1 MCWDFHTQI
10 ASGNHHAVRSFND
23 LVDIM
28 YALCIFNLGDNIDP
42 LSTVCT
48 KQFFNLFDCFC
59 ISYERSSDKVNSLF
73 DTEQNIFLILLSDR
87 RKFHFY
93 IRNIDSFFLTQFSTI
108 DNPTDYIGIC
118 YVLNSQL
125 NQSVI
130 NQDRISHFYILR
142 EIFIGLTATSVISL
156 YLFRCQCKPASFFQI
171 YFLSAF
177 QNTGTDLRSFGVQ

>member
-1 MCWDFHTQI
+1 MCRNFHTQI
-10 ASGNHHAVRSFND
+10 ASGNHHAVRCFND

-28 YALCIFNLGDNIDP
+28 YALCIFNFGDNIDP
-42 LSTVCT
+42 LSTVYT
-48 KQFFNLFDCFC
+48 KQFFNLFDCLC
-59 ISYERSSDKVNSLF
+59 ISYERSGDKVNSLF
-73 DTEQNIFLILLSDR
+73 DAEQNIFLILLSNR

-93 IRNIDSFFLTQFSTI
+93 IRNVDSFFLTQFSTI
-108 DNPTDYIGIC
+108 DNPTDHISIC

-130 NQDRISHFYILR
+130 DQDRISLFYILR

-156 YLFRCQCKPASFFQI
+156 YLFSCQCKLASFFQI
-171 YFLSAF
+171 HFLSAF